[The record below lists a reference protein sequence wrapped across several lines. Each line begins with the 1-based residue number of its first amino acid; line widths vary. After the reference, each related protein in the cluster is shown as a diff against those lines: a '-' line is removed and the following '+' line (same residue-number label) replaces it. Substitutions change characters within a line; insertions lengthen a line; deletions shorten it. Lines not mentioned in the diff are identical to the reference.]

1 MSSCGPDRVDGT
13 LTVVMQAT
21 RKVNQKMVIRSFA
34 AAIAAA
40 GVALVLVATSLGG
53 GSSTSATALR
63 GTVGPGFTIKL
74 AKAGKVVKNL
84 RSGTYKLTVSD
95 RSAGHNF
102 ELERQG
108 GKSREITSVPFVG
121 TKTVTVKLTRGVWK
135 VYCDP
140 HASVMVA
147 RFAVG
152 GASLANARATTTDDR
167 GGHGEPEPGDDHGGH
182 GEPEPGDDHGGR

>member
-1 MSSCGPDRVDGT
+1 
-13 LTVVMQAT
+13 MQAT
-21 RKVNQKMVIRSFA
+21 RKVNLTMLIRSLTV
-34 AAIAAA
+34 AAA
-40 GVALVLVATSLGG
+40 GAVLALTLVATSLGG
-53 GSSTSATALR
+53 GSANSATALR

-74 AKAGKVVKNL
+74 TKAGKVVKSL
-84 RSGTYKLTVSD
+84 KSGTYRLTVND
-95 RSAGHNF
+95 RSAAHNF

-108 GKSREITSVPFVG
+108 GKGREITSVAFVG
-121 TKTVTVKLTRGVWK
+121 SKTVTVKLTRGAWK

-152 GASLANARATTTDDR
+152 GATLAKAPAT
-167 GGHGEPEPGDDHGGH
+167 PVADDHGGH

>member
-1 MSSCGPDRVDGT
+1 MK
-13 LTVVMQAT
+13 AT
-21 RKVNQKMVIRSFA
+21 RKVNWTMLIRSLTVTA
-34 AAIAAA
+34 AAAV
-40 GVALVLVATSLGG
+40 VALALVATSLGG
-53 GSSTSATALR
+53 GSSSSATALR

-74 AKAGKVVKNL
+74 TKAGKVVKGL
-84 RSGTYKLTVSD
+84 RSGTYRLTVAD

-121 TKTVTVKLTRGVWK
+121 TKTVTVRLTRGVWK

-152 GASLANARATTTDDR
+152 GASLAKAPATKATDDR